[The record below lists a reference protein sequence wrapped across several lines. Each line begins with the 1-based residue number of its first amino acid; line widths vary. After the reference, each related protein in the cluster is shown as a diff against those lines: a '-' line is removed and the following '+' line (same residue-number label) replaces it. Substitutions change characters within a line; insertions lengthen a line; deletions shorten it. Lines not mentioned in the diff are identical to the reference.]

1 MRHKI
6 KTDSFS
12 RFSTYRKATI
22 NSIVRALLLHQKI
35 ITTQARAK
43 SARVLAEKLIGLGK
57 KNTLAA
63 KRRAFAILCDHALV
77 SRLFNDLASQFGK
90 RNGGYTRII
99 PYRIR
104 RGDNAKLVVLELTE
118 KFETKKEVAK
128 EDAKKTE
135 AKPAEKAPSEPIKE
149 KIKPKEKE
157 EKVKEEPAKAK
168 KEPVKEAPK
177 EAPKESLPSEEAKP
191 KPHAHPEEEHKHKKP
206 EQKKPK
212 KFFGGFKGFFKRE
225 RDSL

>member
-12 RFSTYRKATI
+12 RFSSYRKATI
-22 NSIVRALLLHQKI
+22 NSIVRSLLLNQKI
-35 ITTQARAK
+35 ITTQAKAK
-43 SARVLAEKLIGLGK
+43 SARVVAEKLISLGK

-63 KRRAFAILCDHALV
+63 KRRAYSVLCDHSLV
-77 SRLFNDLASQFGK
+77 SMLFNDIAVNFGK

-99 PYRIR
+99 PYRNR

-118 KFETKKEVAK
+118 KFEKKKEVIK
-128 EDAKKTE
+128 EPVKKSD
-135 AKPAEKAPSEPIKE
+135 KKQAEKVSPQPIEE
-149 KIKPKEKE
+149 KIIQ
-157 EKVKEEPAKAK
+157 KEEPKVK
-168 KEPVKEAPK
+168 PKDKEPVKEAPK
-177 EAPKESLPSEEAKP
+177 EDLPQEEK

-206 EQKKPK
+206 DQKKPR
-212 KFFGGFKGFFKRE
+212 KFLGGFKGFFKKE